1 MAKHHISVCTDE
13 DAEELTVTEDDQD
26 GFTITDNSD
35 GPNGPTDGVT
45 DDDVPIFDDSPAT
58 IPIAS
63 DEKTPYSVNFKTPVN
78 TEVTP
83 TSLITPNLTNVKK
96 IVVII
101 NGEELAQVSSLFDDC
116 L

>member
-58 IPIAS
+58 IPTAP
-63 DEKTPYSVNFKTPVN
+63 DTQTPYSVTLETPPSTEDMPMSVN
-78 TEVTP
+78 TP
-83 TSLITPNLTNVKK
+83 SLTNVKK
-96 IVVII
+96 IVVKI
-101 NGEELAQVSSLFDDC
+101 NNEELTQVSLH
-116 L
+116 